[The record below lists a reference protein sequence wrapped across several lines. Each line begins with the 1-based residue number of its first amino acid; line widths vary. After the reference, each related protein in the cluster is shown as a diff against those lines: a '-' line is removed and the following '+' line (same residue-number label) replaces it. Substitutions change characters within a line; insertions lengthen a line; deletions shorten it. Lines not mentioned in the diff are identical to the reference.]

1 MKKCLTL
8 VGLLLIISSVVAAK
22 EKLPYWKDLKVTY
35 VNIEEPRS
43 AFMSYDNRTDALTGK
58 YEASKHYMLLN
69 GVWKF
74 YFVDAYKQLPENITD
89 PGVSTADWHDIKVP
103 GNWEIQGF
111 GTPIYTN
118 HGYEFKPRNPLPPT
132 LPEENPVGVYR
143 RDFEIPQDW
152 MDRDLYL
159 VVSGAKSGVYT
170 YINGKEVG
178 YSEDSK
184 TAAEFLINDYVKPG
198 KNTLTFKIF
207 RWCTGSYLECQD
219 FLRISGIER
228 DVFIWSQPKTSLGD
242 FRVKSTLDDT
252 YKHGI
257 FAVGMDIRN
266 SHAQQVD
273 AKVTYEILD
282 KEGKVVKTESKR
294 VPIAAKGVETV
305 DFTADIQN
313 VATWTSEHPNLYKLV
328 MTIENGQ
335 EKEIVPFNLG
345 FRRIEIKESE
355 YDFNRGNRTHMMG
368 NIDKLRLFYVNG
380 EPIKMKGVN
389 THELSPI
396 TGHYISPEELRKDLE
411 LMKKHN
417 VNTVRLSHYPQ
428 GRLFYEL
435 CDEYG
440 LYVYD
445 EANIE
450 SHGMYYTRFLD
461 DMRKG
466 TVGHEDGNKKGTL
479 GHNPDFLESHIYRI
493 NNMFQRNKNY
503 PSVTIWSLGNE
514 AGNGYNFYQGYVLL
528 KEADKDWME
537 RPVNYE
543 RALWEWNSDMYVPQ
557 YPSTKWFEQ
566 MGESGADRPIIPSE
580 YAHAMGNST
589 GDLYG
594 TWQAIYKYPQLQG
607 GYLWEWKE
615 HGILLHDKDGKPYWG
630 YGGDWGVDQPSDG
643 NFMLDGI
650 IRADQTPNPGLME
663 VKYNYQDVGFTAED
677 LDAGKFAIFNRFY
690 FSNLSEYKVE
700 YQLLEDGK
708 TIRTGVLNLDT
719 EPQEESIVTVPVSSI
734 KPTMGREYFVNFT
747 VKTKKATE
755 LVPNDY
761 VIAYDQFKLPIEKEG
776 RAFKGGSGPKLQTSE
791 QGDIIRIYSNKVQVA
806 FDKKKGMLTSYAV
819 DGKEYFNEEFGIQ
832 PNFWR
837 GPTDNDYGNSMPK
850 RLQVWKESSKN
861 FQVVKANVSEGAQNT
876 MVLTV
881 DYKLP
886 AENNYI
892 ITYTIDPSGVMN
904 VASTFTKVTKEAE
917 KYEATLEAQT
927 ATASPQAIAE
937 DKRSKNVLE
946 VPRIGVR
953 FRLPVTMNQV
963 TYFGRGP
970 EENYTDRFMSTLVG
984 VYSSTAEDLY
994 FGYARPQENG
1004 HHTDTRWLTASD
1016 KNGNGLLIKAE
1027 KTIGFNALRNTVED
1041 FDSEE
1046 SDADYQWYNFTP
1058 EMIAN
1063 KDLEWAKNN
1072 RPKQTHI
1079 NEISPRNFV
1088 EVCVDMKQQGVAGY
1102 DSWGSRPIPTAT
1114 IYADEEHNWSF
1125 TLIPVKSK
1133 KDAENKSLLT
1143 Y

>member
-1 MKKCLTL
+1 MSVIKKQ
-8 VGLLLIISSVVAAK
+8 VLLIILAFFLISAK
-22 EKLPYWKDLKVTY
+22 SIAQSIPYWKDLKVNS
-35 VNIEEPRS
+35 VNVETPRS
-43 AFMSYDNRTDALTGK
+43 AFMSYDNKQDALKGK
-58 YEASKHYMLLN
+58 YESSKHYLLLN
-69 GVWKF
+69 GTWKF
-74 YFVDAYKQLPENITD
+74 YFVEGYKQLPENITD
-89 PGVSTADWHDIKVP
+89 PSVSTADWHDIKVP
-103 GNWEIQGF
+103 GNWELQGF

-152 MDRDLYL
+152 LNRDLYL
-159 VVSGAKSGVYT
+159 TISGAKSGVYT

-184 TAAEFLINDYVKPG
+184 TAAEFKINDYVKPG
-198 KNTLTFKIF
+198 KNVLTLKIF
-207 RWCTGSYLECQD
+207 RWSTGSYLECQD

-228 DVFIWSQPKTSLGD
+228 DVFIWSQPKTSLAD

-252 YKHGI
+252 YKNGV
-257 FAVGMDIRN
+257 FALGMDVKN
-266 SHAQQVD
+266 SNAQTSQAQVS
-273 AKVTYEILD
+273 YEILD
-282 KEGKVVKTESKR
+282 AEGKVVKTETKK
-294 VPIAAKGVETV
+294 VDVAANALATV
-305 DFTADIQN
+305 NFDAELKD
-313 VATWTSEHPNLYKLV
+313 VMTWSSEKPNLYKLV
-328 MTIENGQ
+328 MTIESGK
-335 EKEIVPFNLG
+335 EKELVPFNLG
-345 FRRIEIKESE
+345 FRRIEIKES
-355 YDFNRGNRTHMMG
+355 DFDHPSKKGE
-368 NIDKLRLFYVNG
+368 KLRLFYVNG
-380 EPIKMKGVN
+380 KPIKLKGVN
-389 THELSPI
+389 THELSQHG
-396 TGHYISPEELRKDLE
+396 GHYVTPEEIRKDLE
-411 LMKKHN
+411 LMKLN
-417 VNTVRLSHYPQ
+417 NINTVRLSHYPQ
-428 GRLFYEL
+428 GRLFYEM

-450 SHGMYYTRFLD
+450 SHGMYYTIFLD

-466 TVGHEDGNKKGTL
+466 SIGHEDGNKKGTL
-479 GHNPDFLESHIYRI
+479 GHNPDFLDSHLYRI

-514 AGNGYNFYQGYVLL
+514 AGNGFNFYNGYVLL
-528 KEADKDWME
+528 KDADKDLMN

-543 RALWEWNSDMYVPQ
+543 RALWEWNTDMYVPQ
-557 YPSTKWFEQ
+557 YPTTKWFEQ
-566 MGESGADRPIIPSE
+566 MGESGADRPIVPSE

-615 HGILLHDKDGKPYWG
+615 HGILLHDKKTGKPYWG

-650 IRADQTPNPGLME
+650 IRADQVPNPGMIE
-663 VKYNYQDVGFTAED
+663 VKYNYQDVGFEARDINKGE
-677 LDAGKFAIFNRFY
+677 FAIFNRFY
-690 FSNLSEYKVE
+690 FTDLSGYKIEYKIIENDKV
-700 YQLLEDGK
+700 LK
-708 TIRTGVLNLDT
+708 TGDLKLTT
-719 EPQEESIVTVPVSSI
+719 APQTESIVNIPFQNI
-734 KPTMGREYFVNFT
+734 KPVAGKEYFVNFS
-747 VKTKKATE
+747 VKTTKPTA
-755 LVPNDY
+755 LVPAGHI
-761 VIAYDQFKLPIEKEG
+761 IAFDQFALPIKKE
-776 RAFKGGSGPKLQTSE
+776 AVAYKPENGPKLNSE
-791 QGDIIRIYSNKVQVA
+791 EDGNIIKISSPKVSIS
-806 FDKKKGMLTSYAV
+806 FDKKKGVLASYKV

-837 GPTDNDYGNSMPK
+837 GPTDNDYGNGMPR
-850 RLQVWKESSKN
+850 RLQVWKQSSKN
-861 FQVVKANVSEGAQNT
+861 FNVASAKVTSGDNNS

-892 ITYTIDPSGVMN
+892 VAYTVYPSGVMK
-904 VASTFTKVTKEAE
+904 VDVKFTPVHKEAD
-917 KYEATLEAQT
+917 KAEATLEAQT
-927 ATASPQAIAE
+927 ATESPQAIAE
-937 DKRSKNVLE
+937 AKRKNNVLE

-953 FRLPVTMNQV
+953 FRLPVDMNNI

-970 EENYTDRFMSTLVG
+970 EENYVDRFMSTMVG

-994 FGYARPQENG
+994 WGYARPQENG
-1004 HHTDTRWLTASD
+1004 HHTDTRWFIAGAE
-1016 KNGNGLLIKAE
+1016 NGNGLLVKAG

-1058 EMIAN
+1058 EMVAN

-1079 NEISPRNFV
+1079 SDIEPRDFV

-1102 DSWGSRPIPTAT
+1102 NSWGAKAIPMAT
-1114 IYADEEHNWSF
+1114 IYADEEYNWNF
-1125 TLIPVKSK
+1125 TLVPISNLNDGK
-1133 KDAENKSLLT
+1133 KKADLK